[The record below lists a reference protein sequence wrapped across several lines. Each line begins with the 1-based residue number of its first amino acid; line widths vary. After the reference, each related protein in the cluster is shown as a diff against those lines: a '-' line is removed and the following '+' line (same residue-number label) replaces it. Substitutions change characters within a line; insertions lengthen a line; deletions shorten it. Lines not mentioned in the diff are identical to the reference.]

1 MSYQQKMKLRHWQ
14 NISDVI
20 VNPNFIVQSIIEI
33 KNGLMTNVNMS
44 AKSIVLAKKII
55 AGILVHVFMSIV
67 ST

>member
-20 VNPNFIVQSIIEI
+20 VNPNSIVQSIIEI

-55 AGILVHVFMSIV
+55 AGILVHVFMMIQ
-67 ST
+67 

>member
-20 VNPNFIVQSIIEI
+20 VNPNSIVQSIIEI

-44 AKSIVLAKKII
+44 AESIVLAKKII

>member
-20 VNPNFIVQSIIEI
+20 VNPNSIVQSIIEI
-33 KNGLMTNVNMS
+33 KNGLMTNVKMS

>member
-20 VNPNFIVQSIIEI
+20 VNPNSIVQSIIEI

-44 AKSIVLAKKII
+44 AKSIALAKKII